1 MSDQPNLRLI
11 GAQLARIL
19 DEQRDQRL
27 RLDGLEA
34 RFGALEGRFSGFE
47 RRLDAIEQRQ
57 SGILAILTRIAAR
70 LEQ

>member
-1 MSDQPNLRLI
+1 MSDQPDLRLI
-11 GAQLARIL
+11 GAQLAHIL

-34 RFGALEGRFSGFE
+34 RFGAFEGRLSGLE

-57 SGILAILTRIAAR
+57 SSILAIVTRIAAR
-70 LEQ
+70 IEA